1 MAFQNYNQEKIVF
14 TNNELLNKY
23 DKYEYIYMN
32 N

>member
-23 DKYEYIYMN
+23 DKYEYIYIN